1 MARVFVISLV
11 GEPGVGKSHIW
22 SRLREYVRLEEG
34 FTTNPKDPLPPQGFT
49 RELAWVVDYYE
60 RIRLAARPALATPGE
75 KPMVIVTDRSP
86 YSGCVFTE
94 THRKM
99 MQQVTA
105 VLEKRHKDLGI
116 EFVRVRV
123 AAAED
128 EVLVRVR
135 ERLQDEPWRL
145 ALHEDDPDHI
155 RRIRGLYDDL
165 AYLWDFVVENGND
178 DPSEGVEQ
186 VRGIITGLVSD

>member
-1 MARVFVISLV
+1 MARVFVVSLV

-22 SRLREYVRLEEG
+22 SRLRKYVRLEEG

-60 RIRLAARPALATPGE
+60 RIRLAARPALAAPGDQ
-75 KPMVIVTDRSP
+75 PMVIVTDRSP

-94 THRKM
+94 THREM

-105 VLEKRHKDLGI
+105 VLEQRHKDLGI

-123 AAAED
+123 TAAEVD
-128 EVLVRVR
+128 VLERVR
-135 ERLQDEPWRL
+135 ERLQKEPWRL
-145 ALHEDDPDHI
+145 ALHEDDPAHI
-155 RRIRGLYDDL
+155 RRIRGLYDEL
-165 AYLWDFVVENGND
+165 SCLWDFVVENGNAD
-178 DPSEGVEQ
+178 SSEGARQ
-186 VRGIITGLVSD
+186 VQEIIAGLVSD